1 MQGSRGCPEGSAGL
15 PRVFQA
21 RAGGVGP
28 RRKCMSDPQLK
39 TKRIIAADNDFLRA
53 YEDTFAAPMPTVGR
67 DGSID
72 GLPAPYPRE
81 VEGVARGGWRIH
93 ELGQLAKKTGSP
105 VQNPILGRNSA
116 EETWKESKEMYSM
129 AEKLGTRLFHFVHS
143 EATRHI
149 DPLHGRELIE
159 QSRGK
164 GGITPMGER
173 EFVRLGGGSVHPM
186 RINATGDTPH
196 LSIINAFI
204 AGFDGTDIGPVIHVH
219 FGGRGIHDYR
229 TKVVNGYKALQICAE
244 SGIYVQ
250 IDSHKHLNNILGTD
264 GMALAMCLLAEGLAV
279 HAGLP
284 RELSSLQLNVGGI
297 NLFADLALM
306 RAFRQVMYSSGMVV
320 VPETFQDPPADLVA
334 EAAHFARMALSAKLG
349 GANFYR
355 PKAAENVGIP
365 TGASMA
371 RAIWGTQD
379 LFDRTVFVDVQDKA
393 IGQRQ
398 EQIVD
403 EAMAVLEAVLE
414 LPGRLAPEDLTAAFW
429 TRWSDE
435 ELITRIV
442 NAGKSG
448 ALDCPR
454 AGGWDLKRHVHTHR
468 DADGIRR
475 YVPGFTPLGVDAA
488 RMPVTTENVQ
498 VPQVRKPTRK
508 AKIVLATVG
517 ADAHVMGINLV
528 REAFEKAGYEVIFLR
543 GMNLPETVAEVAAEA
558 KADVVGVSNLLGLGL
573 ELFPRVD
580 ARLKALGLRERVV
593 LLAGGRIAEKEEEH
607 ALFEKKIRDQGPGF
621 MGVDQFFGPGTDVA
635 DTVAWVDSQLS
646 SKGVQ

>member
-1 MQGSRGCPEGSAGL
+1 
-15 PRVFQA
+15 
-21 RAGGVGP
+21 
-28 RRKCMSDPQLK
+28 
-39 TKRIIAADNDFLRA
+39 
-53 YEDTFAAPMPTVGR
+53 MPTVGK

-72 GLPAPYPRE
+72 GLPAPFPRE
-81 VEGVARGGWRIH
+81 VEGVVRGGFRIH
-93 ELGQLAKKTGSP
+93 ELGQQALKTGNP
-105 VQNPILGRNSA
+105 VQNPILGRNTA
-116 EETWKESKEMYSM
+116 EETWKESRDMYDM
-129 AEKLGTRLFHFVHS
+129 AEKLGIRLFHFVHS

-173 EFVRLGGGSVHPM
+173 EYVKLGGGSVHPM

-196 LSIINAFI
+196 LSIINSFI

-244 SGIYVQ
+244 CGIYVQ
-250 IDSHKHLNNILGTD
+250 VDSHKHLVNIMGTD
-264 GMALAMCLLAEGLAV
+264 GMALAMCLLSEGLAV

-284 RELSSLQLNVGGI
+284 PELSSLQMNVGGI

-306 RAFRQVMYSSGMVV
+306 RAFRQVMYSTGLVV

-334 EAAHFARMALSAKLG
+334 EAAHFARMAMSAKLG
-349 GANFYR
+349 GANYYR

-379 LFDRTVFVDVQDKA
+379 LFARTVAVDVQDK
-393 IGQRQ
+393 IIDKRQ
-398 EQIVD
+398 AQIID
-403 EAMAVLEAVLE
+403 EAMAVLEAVLG
-414 LPGRLAPEDLTAAFW
+414 LKGLAPGDITPSFW
-429 TRWSDE
+429 LRFSDQ
-435 ELITRIV
+435 ELIDRIV
-442 NAGKSG
+442 NAGKAG
-448 ALDCPR
+448 VMDCPR
-454 AGGWDLKRHVHTHR
+454 AGGWDLKRHVQTHR
-468 DADGIRR
+468 DPDGIRR
-475 YVPGFTPLGVDAA
+475 YVPGYTPLGVDAS
-488 RMPVTTENVQ
+488 RMPVTKEEVQ
-498 VPQVRKPTRK
+498 VQEARKPTRTT
-508 AKIVLATVG
+508 KIVLATVG

-558 KADVVGVSNLLGLGL
+558 KADVVGVSNLLGLGN
-573 ELFPRVD
+573 ELFPRVS
-580 ARLKALGLRERVV
+580 ARLKALGLRDKVV

-607 ALFEKKIRDQGPGF
+607 AMFEKKIHDEGPGF
-621 MGVDQFFGPGTDVA
+621 LGVDQFFGPGTDVSK
-635 DTVAWVDSQLS
+635 TVAWVDGQLAQ
-646 SKGVQ
+646 KGVQ

>member
-1 MQGSRGCPEGSAGL
+1 
-15 PRVFQA
+15 
-21 RAGGVGP
+21 
-28 RRKCMSDPQLK
+28 MSDPQLK
-39 TKRIIAADNDFLRA
+39 TKKIIVEDNDFIRA
-53 YEDTFAAPMPTVGR
+53 YEDTFAAPMPTVGK

-72 GLPAPYPRE
+72 GLPAPFPRE
-81 VEGVARGGWRIH
+81 VEGVVRGGFRIH
-93 ELGQLAKKTGSP
+93 ELGQQALKTGNP
-105 VQNPILGRNSA
+105 VQNPILGRNTA
-116 EETWKESKEMYSM
+116 EETWKESRDMYDM
-129 AEKLGTRLFHFVHS
+129 AEKLGIRLFHFVHS

-173 EFVRLGGGSVHPM
+173 EYVKLGGGSVHPM

-196 LSIINAFI
+196 LSIINSFI

-244 SGIYVQ
+244 CGIYVQ
-250 IDSHKHLNNILGTD
+250 VDSHKHLVNIMGTD
-264 GMALAMCLLAEGLAV
+264 GMALAMCLLSEGLAV

-284 RELSSLQLNVGGI
+284 PELSSLQMNVGGI

-306 RAFRQVMYSSGMVV
+306 RAFRQVMYSTGLVV

-334 EAAHFARMALSAKLG
+334 EAAHFARMAMSAKLG
-349 GANFYR
+349 GANYYR

-379 LFDRTVFVDVQDKA
+379 LFARTVAVDVQDK
-393 IGQRQ
+393 IIDKRQ
-398 EQIVD
+398 AQIID
-403 EAMAVLEAVLE
+403 EAMAVLEAVLG
-414 LPGRLAPEDLTAAFW
+414 LKGLAPGDITPSFW
-429 TRWSDE
+429 LRFSDQ
-435 ELITRIV
+435 ELIDRIV
-442 NAGKSG
+442 NAGKAG
-448 ALDCPR
+448 VMDCPR
-454 AGGWDLKRHVHTHR
+454 AGGWDLKRHVQTHR
-468 DADGIRR
+468 DPDGIRR
-475 YVPGFTPLGVDAA
+475 YVPGYTPLGVDAS
-488 RMPVTTENVQ
+488 RMPVTKEEVQ
-498 VPQVRKPTRK
+498 VQEARKPTRTT
-508 AKIVLATVG
+508 KIVLATVG

-558 KADVVGVSNLLGLGL
+558 KADVVGVSNLLGLGN
-573 ELFPRVD
+573 ELFPRVS
-580 ARLKALGLRERVV
+580 ARLKALGLRDKVV

-607 ALFEKKIRDQGPGF
+607 AMFEKKIHDEGPGF
-621 MGVDQFFGPGTDVA
+621 LGVDQFFGPGTDVSK
-635 DTVAWVDSQLS
+635 TVAWVDGQLAQ
-646 SKGVQ
+646 KGVQ